1 METVHNTLSKQGI
14 VLKDHQVEAIQWMK
28 NIEDESEPYGGILAD
43 DMGLGKTLEA
53 LSLTVANPVK
63 RTLII
68 VPASVLDQWVIET
81 VKFLGE
87 DIVDSLSID
96 EPCDGYTF
104 TTFYKAAKR
113 DIIQSEEWDRVII
126 DEGHI
131 IRNRKTM
138 CFNGIIRLKAR
149 HKWVLSGTPIQNSIA
164 DLKTLLMFVGFS
176 LEILLNDDLLH
187 EISDTH
193 ILRRTKD
200 EVELKMPKLR
210 VLKYFINFETEE
222 ERKQYKNDSFN
233 LKMKSNYMGNKC
245 LLVKYLRLRQF
256 TLLPK
261 MVFDSLSKHCESLPK
276 KIPKSYKLDRIVKVV
291 EKEKNN
297 ERPIIFCHF
306 KKEMQYMKEK
316 LECKGIKSE
325 IINGDVSQLDR
336 LAIINRHESYHA
348 LLIQL
353 QAGSVG
359 LNLQMFNTVIFTAPH
374 WNPTHERQAIC
385 RAYRLGQNKNVTV
398 RRFAFKDTIENLI
411 INKQKLKNQVMK
423 NFNMH
428 SKHMDIDM
436 DQDRDAEE

>member
-1 METVHNTLSKQGI
+1 MQSVIETLSKQGI
-14 VLKDHQVEAIQWMK
+14 VLKDHQKEAIQWMK
-28 NIEDESEPYGGILAD
+28 NVEDESEPYGGILAD

-68 VPASVLDQWVIET
+68 VPASVLEQWIIET

-87 DIVDSLSID
+87 EVVDNLSID

-113 DIIQSEEWDRVII
+113 DIIQSELWDRVII

-138 CFNGIIRLKAR
+138 CFKGIKRLKAR

-176 LEILLNDDLLH
+176 LETLQNEELLL
-187 EISDTH
+187 EISDLH

-200 EVELKMPKLR
+200 EVEMKMPNLR
-210 VLKYFINFETEE
+210 VLKYFIEFETEE
-222 ERKQYKNDSFN
+222 ERKQYASASFN
-233 LKMKSNYMGNKC
+233 LKMKKSYSGENC
-245 LLVKYLRLRQF
+245 LLTKYLRLRQF

-261 MVFDSLSKHCESLPK
+261 MVFESLAKDCQELPK
-276 KIPKSYKLDRIVKVV
+276 KLPKSYKLDRIVKVV
-291 EKEKNN
+291 AKEKDN

-306 KKEMQYMKEK
+306 KKEMHYLKER
-316 LECKGIKSE
+316 LEYQGIKTE

-336 LAIINRHESYHA
+336 LDIINRHESYHA

-385 RAYRLGQNKNVTV
+385 RAYRLGQDKNVTV

-411 INKQKLKNQVMK
+411 INRQKLKNQVMK

-428 SKHMDIDM
+428 AKHMDIDM
-436 DQDRDAEE
+436 ENDKDAEE

>member
-1 METVHNTLSKQGI
+1 MESVQNTLSKQGI
-14 VLKDHQVEAIQWMK
+14 VLKDHQIEALQWMK
-28 NIEDESEPYGGILAD
+28 NIEKECEPYGGILAD

-68 VPASVLDQWVIET
+68 VPASVLEQWIIET
-81 VKFLGE
+81 VKFLG
-87 DIVDSLSID
+87 DDVVDSLSID

-113 DIIQSEEWDRVII
+113 DVIQSETWDRVII

-131 IRNRKTM
+131 IRNRKTV
-138 CFNGIIRLKAR
+138 CFKGLKNLKAK
-149 HKWVLSGTPIQNSIA
+149 HKWILSGTPIQNSIN

-176 LEILLNDDLLH
+176 LEKLINEDLLH
-187 EISDTH
+187 EISQAH
-193 ILRRTKD
+193 ILRRTKED
-200 EVELKMPKLR
+200 IDLKMPELK

-222 ERKQYKNDSFN
+222 EKKQYKNGSFN
-233 LKMKSNYMGNKC
+233 LKMKSSYTDDKC

-261 MVFDSLSKHCESLPK
+261 MVFDSLAKDCDTLPQ

-291 EKEKNN
+291 EKEKDN

-306 KKEMQYMKEK
+306 KKEMQYLKDK
-316 LECKGIKSE
+316 LAAQGIKSE
-325 IINGDVSQLDR
+325 IINGDVPR
-336 LAIINRHESYHA
+336 LERLRIINNHDSYHA

-385 RAYRLGQNKNVTV
+385 RAYRLGQTKKVTV

-411 INKQKLKNQVMK
+411 IDKQKLKNQVMK